1 MKTKK
6 LIILF
11 LLLSPMVALFTSC
24 PSCDVTT
31 SNRIKYSH
39 KTLILKN
46 LDNSGEQAIES
57 EVLELNKNSYG
68 IRLYLTRERNTI
80 ACARQSY
87 SLFFHSA
94 YAFTP
99 ARCLPA
105 YIFSPTD
112 SIISIKVF
120 TLNNFDNQHPEN
132 SDITNYFKVAQSY
145 SVVKE
150 HIANMPFTYEYDF
163 EAQFEKKLK
172 IDLML
177 MTAPT
182 RNNPHQFNIQVTLS
196 DKRIFEQETTEIE
209 LL

>member
-1 MKTKK
+1 
-6 LIILF
+6 
-11 LLLSPMVALFTSC
+11 MVALFTSC

-57 EVLELNKNSYG
+57 EALELNKNSYG
-68 IRLYLTRERNTI
+68 IRLYLIRERNAI
-80 ACARQSY
+80 VRVRQSY
-87 SLFFHSA
+87 SLFFHST

-99 ARCLPA
+99 RTCLPA

-145 SVVKE
+145 SDVKE
-150 HIANMPFTYEYDF
+150 HVANMRFTYEYDF
-163 EAQFEKKLK
+163 ETQFEKELK

-177 MTAPT
+177 MATT
-182 RNNPHQFNIQVTLS
+182 TTNNPHHFKIQVALS
-196 DKRIFEQETTEIE
+196 DGRIFEQQTSEIK